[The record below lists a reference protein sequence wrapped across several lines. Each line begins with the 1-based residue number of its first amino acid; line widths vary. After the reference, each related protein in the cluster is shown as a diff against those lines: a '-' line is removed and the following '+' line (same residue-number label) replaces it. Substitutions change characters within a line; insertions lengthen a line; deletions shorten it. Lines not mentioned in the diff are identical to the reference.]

1 MAWTGGVCIDGQC
14 LVLAEL
20 FGSCTSYHKIP
31 KFVALLRVF
40 RPVARKLCVG
50 RFSIALSS
58 QQRPKILKGSCLSP
72 IVGLRFPSRGA
83 FVTTGRQRSMG

>member
-1 MAWTGGVCIDGQC
+1 MPKHFFLVVEMVSWGHEGLFVAWTGGVCIDGQC

-40 RPVARKLCVG
+40 RPVARNLCVG
-50 RFSIALSS
+50 PLSIALSS
-58 QQRPKILKGSCLSP
+58 ARTS
-72 IVGLRFPSRGA
+72 
-83 FVTTGRQRSMG
+83 